1 MSSANNPQQ
10 NGTNAEKKTMRAVV
24 WEGKPYEIAV
34 RDIPLPKIKQ
44 PEDAIVR
51 MTTAAICG
59 TDLHTYHGIFG
70 STNPPWQ
77 MGHEGIGI
85 VVEVGEA
92 TERIKVGDRVLVP
105 ARPDLGSFSVNKALE
120 EQALLYGEG
129 SEFGGLGGSQAE
141 YLRVPFADDSLLGL
155 PNDCS
160 SDLDWLFLSDIFIT
174 AWTGLDYARFQA
186 GDSVAIFGAG
196 PVGLLCAYSAI
207 LRGASK
213 VYSID
218 HIRERLD
225 KAGSVGAIPIDFT
238 SKDGT
243 ASQQILHREPL
254 GVERTVDCIGQECLN
269 HRLKPQ
275 QNYVIQEA
283 IKMTKYNG
291 GIGLLGVYGAQGKSA
306 GRPRGDL
313 MNRELSIS
321 IPDLWFKSLS
331 MGSGS
336 VGTYLYEVMP
346 TAYELVKSGRAQLD
360 WIVTSQIGIEDAPQA
375 YERFDK
381 KKEIK
386 VVIRF
391 YWKRGQTSK
400 AVADVGVVGQGI
412 GERRPRRFPIPDN
425 GRNGGSDQ
433 KRRDED
439 AKGNE
444 DPEEGK

>member
-1 MSSANNPQQ
+1 MSSSNNHPQQ
-10 NGTNAEKKTMRAVV
+10 NGTNASKKTMRAVV
-24 WEGKPYEIAV
+24 WEGKPYEMVV
-34 RDIPLPKIKQ
+34 RDVPRPKIKQ

-77 MGHEGIGI
+77 MGHEGVG
-85 VVEVGEA
+85 VVVKVGEA
-92 TERIKVGDRVLVP
+92 TERIKVGDRVLIP
-105 ARPDLGSFSVNKALE
+105 ARPDLGSYSVNKALE

-129 SEFGGLGGSQAE
+129 RDFGGLGGSQAE
-141 YLRVPFADDSLLGL
+141 YLRVPFADDSLLAL
-155 PNDCS
+155 PDDRS

-174 AWTGLDYARFQA
+174 AWTGLNYARFQA

-225 KAGSVGAIPIDFT
+225 KAASIGAIPINFT
-238 SKDGT
+238 SKEGK
-243 ASQQILHREPL
+243 ASDQILRREPL

-269 HRLKPQ
+269 HRRKSQ

-283 IKMTKYNG
+283 IRVTKYNG
-291 GIGLLGVYGAQGKSA
+291 GIGLLGFYGAQGNSA
-306 GRPRGDL
+306 GRPCGDL

-360 WIVTSQIGIEDAPQA
+360 WIVTSEIGIEDAPKA

-391 YWKRGQTSK
+391 HWKRDQVSK
-400 AVADVGVVGQGI
+400 AVADVEGA
-412 GERRPRRFPIPDN
+412 GEGNGEGRPRMVPM
-425 GRNGGSDQ
+425 
-433 KRRDED
+433 
-439 AKGNE
+439 
-444 DPEEGK
+444 